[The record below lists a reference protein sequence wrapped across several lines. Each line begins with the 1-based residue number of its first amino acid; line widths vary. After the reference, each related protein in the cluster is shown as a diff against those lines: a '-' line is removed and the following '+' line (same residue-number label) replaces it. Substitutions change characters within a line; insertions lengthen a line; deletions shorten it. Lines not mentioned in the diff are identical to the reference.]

1 MASKRN
7 AKKDIEYI
15 TYTIVHDC
23 MAHLEVDNDKTHDN
37 VIKIISNTIQFRNEL
52 IHKINHQKKG
62 KRAEVRAYYR
72 EIYQSLFKSADS
84 AFNELSKAIKG
95 K

>member
-1 MASKRN
+1 MANKRRV
-7 AKKDIEYI
+7 KKDIEYV

-37 VIKIISNTIQFRNEL
+37 VVEIIANAVQYRNEL
-52 IHKINHQKKG
+52 FYKVNHQTKG
-62 KRAEVRAYYR
+62 KRGEVRAYYR
-72 EIYQSLFKSADS
+72 EIYQSLFENSDK
-84 AFNELSKAIKG
+84 AFEALSKLIKS